1 MHKLRSDLPFSTRQG
16 RVRSIC
22 AARPPLGLDDQRR
35 PPARALNFARPVRGA
50 QLELFQIYK
59 LADFHDGRGR
69 AVLPMTLQLP
79 SAFAGTALASMQRLS
94 AGTSSEVHGEA
105 LASSCRALARG
116 HHLRAIGEL

>member
-69 AVLPMTLQLP
+69 AVLPMTPIRLRWHR
-79 SAFAGTALASMQRLS
+79 SCVHAAL
-94 AGTSSEVHGEA
+94 E
-105 LASSCRALARG
+105 RG
-116 HHLRAIGEL
+116 DII